1 VEVIVLPVAV
11 PKSRKQL
18 EQIEANKNKQLTE
31 LLTVG
36 VWDENNLQP
45 VAESHHLKVPP
56 APKIIS
62 TVAMIS
68 NTLMTIAF
76 YIGIFRAKWLGVVS
90 KNILSFGTLLI
101 ISFLY

>member
-36 VWDENNLQP
+36 VWDENDLQP
-45 VAESHHLKVPP
+45 VNESHH
-56 APKIIS
+56 
-62 TVAMIS
+62 
-68 NTLMTIAF
+68 
-76 YIGIFRAKWLGVVS
+76 
-90 KNILSFGTLLI
+90 
-101 ISFLY
+101 

>member
-36 VWDENNLQP
+36 VWDENDLQP
-45 VAESHHLKVPP
+45 VTESNNF
-56 APKIIS
+56 INQWEIEQ
-62 TVAMIS
+62 
-68 NTLMTIAF
+68 F
-76 YIGIFRAKWLGVVS
+76 
-90 KNILSFGTLLI
+90 
-101 ISFLY
+101 